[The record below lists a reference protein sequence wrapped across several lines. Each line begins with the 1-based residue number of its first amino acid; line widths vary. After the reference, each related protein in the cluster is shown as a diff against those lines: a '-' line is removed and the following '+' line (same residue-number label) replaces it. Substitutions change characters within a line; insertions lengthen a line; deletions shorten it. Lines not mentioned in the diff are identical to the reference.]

1 MAEKD
6 EIVLLKS
13 GGPQMVITY
22 VIKSGDG
29 SREKAARMKGF
40 KKGDIVCEYQQ
51 EMPNGQMKT
60 ITNTFKAVCLKY
72 PDGRFVAEQSACKDD
87 DDDDDDEDDD
97 DDDW

>member
-1 MAEKD
+1 MADKGD
-6 EIVLLKS
+6 IVILKS
-13 GGPQMVITY
+13 GGPNMVVSY

-51 EMPNGQMKT
+51 MMPNGQMKT
-60 ITNTFKAVCLKY
+60 ITNTFKAVCLKF
-72 PDGRFVAEQSACKDD
+72 PDGRFVAEQSAGGGDD
-87 DDDDDDEDDD
+87 DDDDDD

>member
-1 MAEKD
+1 
-6 EIVLLKS
+6 
-13 GGPQMVITY
+13 
-22 VIKSGDG
+22 
-29 SREKAARMKGF
+29 MKGF

-51 EMPNGQMKT
+51 MMPNGQMKI

-72 PDGRFVAEQSACKDD
+72 PDGRFVAEQSAGRD

>member
-1 MAEKD
+1 MPDKGD
-6 EIVLLKS
+6 IVILKS
-13 GGPQMVITY
+13 GGPNMVVSY
-22 VIKSGDG
+22 VLRGGEG

-51 EMPNGQMKT
+51 LLPDGKYKT

-72 PDGRFVAEQSACKDD
+72 PDGRFVAEQSAGGDD
-87 DDDDDDEDDD
+87 DDDVDD

>member
-1 MAEKD
+1 MAEKGD
-6 EIVLLKS
+6 IVLLKS
-13 GGPQMVITY
+13 GSPNMVVSY
-22 VIKSGDG
+22 VLKGGEG

-51 EMPNGQMKT
+51 LMPDGKHKL

-72 PDGRFVAEQSACKDD
+72 PDGKFVAEQSDSDD
-87 DDDDDDEDDD
+87 DDDDDD